1 MPKKTDKGQ
10 EHTKTDPGIARK
22 GDFVVVKR
30 QMRIDYSA
38 KPGVE
43 THGERYMV
51 LRVLKAD
58 RKGIAQNFAEQHEWN
73 MKHAA
78 STGNTRAAKDIFRV
92 YTIGEYGKRTEL
104 NALMDKP
111 FETLDEM
118 RAEIR
123 QVLGIEVD
131 GGEAA

>member
-1 MPKKTDKGQ
+1 
-10 EHTKTDPGIARK
+10 
-22 GDFVVVKR
+22 
-30 QMRIDYSA
+30 
-38 KPGVE
+38 
-43 THGERYMV
+43 MV

-73 MKHAA
+73 VKHAA
-78 STGNTRAAKDIFRV
+78 SAGNTRAAKDISTS

-104 NALMDKP
+104 NTLMDKP

-123 QVLGIEVD
+123 KALAREK
-131 GGEAA
+131 EHA